1 MRYLVATLL
10 EAGRGRLDAAQVRE
24 LLEGRDNGRVPQ
36 PPAAAHGLYLARVE
50 YPDSAYLQERA
61 EGGAQRGASGDD
73 DEADDGSAGDCDG

>member
-1 MRYLVATLL
+1 ML
-10 EAGRGRLDAAQVRE
+10 RLGYASALGLAAAAVSSRS
-24 LLEGRDNGRVPQ
+24 RPRRMPQ